1 MEEREMKKIHLFIV
15 TLITCSL
22 ITLFVACEKDEEI
35 DLTTISVS
43 NEQCT
48 PSYTSATLQ
57 CSFAT
62 KATLRNV
69 YVQYAT
75 TQDFVEYDEM
85 EMSKSD
91 DVYSVVLDSLQDN
104 TTYYVRYAVSN
115 RYSSAI
121 TEEISTFQTL
131 QPSVPTIAL
140 KSISDIW
147 DTHAKA
153 EIALDFDGGTPIS
166 EMGIC
171 WNTQTAPVLENNNQT
186 TKDTIAA
193 LEIKDLQPNTQYFV
207 RAYAINKVGVAYSE
221 EYEFTTY
228 SLPEIKTED
237 ITDIQMTTAL
247 LNGTLVFNGNDT
259 ATIKG
264 FCWST
269 NEEPTLDDDHIEIDT
284 ISVTYTYR
292 LSNLIDETQY
302 YVRAYAQNKI
312 GIVYG
317 ETKSFTTMSALPP
330 IVSINEVTDVN
341 YHTATITADVISDG
355 GADVTE
361 RGICYST
368 AENPTTESTK
378 IISGKGTGSYT
389 INLSNLQ
396 DSTTYYVRAYAI
408 NKKGIAYGEQKSFMT
423 KGYMLPTITTANPTN
438 VEYTSA
444 TVGGNISS
452 DGGASVTECGICYS
466 TTENPAIE
474 SNKIVSGK
482 GTGSYTINLTDLQD
496 STTYY
501 VRAYA
506 INKKS
511 TSYGEQKSFTTKA
524 YAVPTVTTSSATNV
538 SYTSAT
544 VGGNVTSDG
553 GATVT
558 ECGVVYSTNQN
569 PTTANSKVISGSGI
583 GSFTCN
589 ITNLQENTKYYVR
602 AYAINKKGT
611 SYGEQSSFTTKA
623 YILPTVTT
631 SSATDI
637 SYTSATVGGNVTN
650 DGGATVTERGVVYS
664 TSQNPTTS
672 NTKITSGTGT
682 GLFTCDITNL
692 QEGTIYYVRAYA
704 INKKGTSYGEQKS
717 FTTKAYAVPTV
728 TTSSATNVS
737 YTSATVGGN
746 VTSDGGATVTEC
758 GVVYS
763 TNQNPTTANS
773 KVISGSG
780 IGSFTC
786 NITNLQENTKYYV
799 RAYAINKKGTSY
811 GEQSSFTT
819 KAYILPTVTTSS
831 ATDISYTS
839 ATVGGNVTNDG
850 GATVT
855 ERGVV
860 YSTSQN
866 PTTSNSK
873 VICGSGEGDFSCTL
887 TSLNSGTT
895 YYVCAYAVNCKGT
908 SYGNQIRFT
917 TFTTHSYVDLGLSVK
932 WATCNIGAE
941 TPEEYGEFFAWGEV
955 EPKEN
960 YSWRTYKW
968 YNTTSSTLTKYNTKS
983 SYGIVDNK
991 TQLDI
996 SDDAASAN
1004 WGGDWRMPT
1013 AAEWEELRREC
1024 TWTWSN
1030 NGYKVT
1036 SDINGKSIFLP
1047 AAGVMNESAHGN
1059 QSEYGWYRSSSL
1071 DTYDPRNNNGMVF
1084 SVIVGY
1090 CGSGSSKRCAGGS
1103 VRPVRP

>member
-1 MEEREMKKIHLFIV
+1 MEEVEMKKIHLFIV

-43 NEQCT
+43 NEQFT

-69 YVQYAT
+69 YVQYAS

-91 DVYSVVLDSLQDN
+91 DVYLVVLDSLQDN

-131 QPSVPTIAL
+131 QPSVPTITL

-153 EIALDFDGGTPIS
+153 QIALEFDGGSQIS

-171 WNTQTAPVLENNNQT
+171 WNTQPAPVVENNKRT

-193 LEIKDLQPNTQYFV
+193 LEIKDLQPNTRYFV
-207 RAYAINKVGVAYSE
+207 RSYAMNKVGVAYSE
-221 EYEFTTY
+221 EYEFTTF
-228 SLPEIKTED
+228 SLPEIKTEEM
-237 ITDIQMTTAL
+237 TDVQLTTAML
-247 LNGTLVFNGNDT
+247 HGTLVFNGNDT
-259 ATIKG
+259 AAIKG

-269 NEEPTLDDDHIEIDT
+269 NEDPTVENNHIEIDT
-284 ISVTYTYR
+284 TSATYTYR

-317 ETKSFTTMSALPP
+317 ETNSFTTLSALPP
-330 IVSINEVTDVN
+330 IVSINEVTDVD

-368 AENPTTESTK
+368 IENPTTESTK
-378 IISGKGTGSYT
+378 VISGKGTGGYT
-389 INLSNLQ
+389 INLTNLQ

-408 NKKGIAYGEQKSFMT
+408 NKKGIAYGEQKSFTT
-423 KGYMLPTITTANPTN
+423 KESTLPSVT
-438 VEYTSA
+438 TSA
-444 TVGGNISS
+444 TSNI
-452 DGGASVTECGICYS
+452 
-466 TTENPAIE
+466 
-474 SNKIVSGK
+474 
-482 GTGSYTINLTDLQD
+482 
-496 STTYY
+496 
-501 VRAYA
+501 
-506 INKKS
+506 
-511 TSYGEQKSFTTKA
+511 
-524 YAVPTVTTSSATNV
+524 
-538 SYTSAT
+538 SYTSAI

-553 GATVT
+553 GA
-558 ECGVVYSTNQN
+558 
-569 PTTANSKVISGSGI
+569 
-583 GSFTCN
+583 N
-589 ITNLQENTKYYVR
+589 I
-602 AYAINKKGT
+602 
-611 SYGEQSSFTTKA
+611 
-623 YILPTVTT
+623 
-631 SSATDI
+631 
-637 SYTSATVGGNVTN
+637 
-650 DGGATVTERGVVYS
+650 TERGVVYS
-664 TSQNPTTS
+664 TTQNPTTS
-672 NTKITSGTGT
+672 NTKVPSGNGK
-682 GLFTCDITNL
+682 GSFSCLLSNL
-692 QEGTIYYVRAYA
+692 QDGTNYYVRAYA

-717 FTTKAYAVPTV
+717 LTTKAYALPSV
-728 TTSSATNVS
+728 TTSSATN
-737 YTSATVGGN
+737 
-746 VTSDGGATVTEC
+746 
-758 GVVYS
+758 
-763 TNQNPTTANS
+763 
-773 KVISGSG
+773 
-780 IGSFTC
+780 
-786 NITNLQENTKYYV
+786 
-799 RAYAINKKGTSY
+799 
-811 GEQSSFTT
+811 
-819 KAYILPTVTTSS
+819 
-831 ATDISYTS
+831 ISYTS
-839 ATVGGNVTNDG
+839 ATIGGNVTNDG

-887 TSLNSGTT
+887 TSLNCGTT

-968 YNTTSSTLTKYNTKS
+968 SNTTGSTLTKYNTES

-1030 NGYKVT
+1030 KGYKVT

-1047 AAGVMNESAHGN
+1047 AAGSMNESTHSN

-1071 DTYDPRNNNGMVF
+1071 DTDNPRNNNGMVF
-1084 SVIVGY
+1084 SYLIGY
-1090 CGSGSSKRCAGGS
+1090 GRSGSSKRYQGCS
-1103 VRPVRP
+1103 VRPVHP

>member
-1 MEEREMKKIHLFIV
+1 MKKIHLFIV

-43 NEQCT
+43 NEQCK

-75 TQDFVEYDEM
+75 IQNFAEYDEK
-85 EMSKSD
+85 EMSKAD
-91 DVYSVVLDSLQDN
+91 NVYSVVLDSLQDN

-115 RYSSAI
+115 RYSSAMI
-121 TEEISTFQTL
+121 EEISTFQTL

-153 EIALDFDGGTPIS
+153 EIALEFDGGSQIS

-171 WNTQTAPVLENNNQT
+171 WNTQTAPIVENNELT
-186 TKDTIAA
+186 TKDTVAV

-207 RAYAINKVGVAYSE
+207 RAYAVNKIGVAYSE
-221 EYEFTTY
+221 EYEFTTF
-228 SLPEIKTED
+228 SLPEIKTEE
-237 ITDIQMTTAL
+237 ITEIQLTTAL
-247 LNGTLVFNGNDT
+247 LNGILVFNGNDT
-259 ATIKG
+259 AAIKG

-269 NEEPTLDDDHIEIDT
+269 NDEPTLENNHIEIDT
-284 ISVTYTYR
+284 TSATYTYR

-317 ETKSFTTMSALPP
+317 ETKSFTTLSALPP
-330 IVSINEVTDVN
+330 IVSINEVTDVD

-368 AENPTTESTK
+368 IENPTTESTK
-378 IISGKGTGSYT
+378 VISGKGTGGYT
-389 INLSNLQ
+389 INLTNLQ
-396 DSTTYYVRAYAI
+396 DSTTYHVRAYAI
-408 NKKGIAYGEQKSFMT
+408 NKKGIAYGEQKSFTT
-423 KGYMLPTITTANPTN
+423 KESTLPSVT
-438 VEYTSA
+438 TSA
-444 TVGGNISS
+444 TSNI
-452 DGGASVTECGICYS
+452 
-466 TTENPAIE
+466 
-474 SNKIVSGK
+474 
-482 GTGSYTINLTDLQD
+482 
-496 STTYY
+496 
-501 VRAYA
+501 
-506 INKKS
+506 
-511 TSYGEQKSFTTKA
+511 
-524 YAVPTVTTSSATNV
+524 

-553 GATVT
+553 GA
-558 ECGVVYSTNQN
+558 
-569 PTTANSKVISGSGI
+569 
-583 GSFTCN
+583 N
-589 ITNLQENTKYYVR
+589 I
-602 AYAINKKGT
+602 
-611 SYGEQSSFTTKA
+611 
-623 YILPTVTT
+623 
-631 SSATDI
+631 
-637 SYTSATVGGNVTN
+637 
-650 DGGATVTERGVVYS
+650 TERGVVYS
-664 TSQNPTTS
+664 TTQNPTTS
-672 NTKITSGTGT
+672 NTKVPSGNGK
-682 GLFTCDITNL
+682 GSFSCLLSNL
-692 QEGTIYYVRAYA
+692 QDGTNYYVRAYA

-717 FTTKAYAVPTV
+717 FTTTAYVLPTV
-728 TTSSATNVS
+728 TTSSATNLS
-737 YTSATVGGN
+737 QTSATIGGN
-746 VTSDGGATVTEC
+746 VTSDGGA
-758 GVVYS
+758 
-763 TNQNPTTANS
+763 N
-773 KVISGSG
+773 
-780 IGSFTC
+780 
-786 NITNLQENTKYYV
+786 
-799 RAYAINKKGTSY
+799 
-811 GEQSSFTT
+811 
-819 KAYILPTVTTSS
+819 
-831 ATDISYTS
+831 
-839 ATVGGNVTNDG
+839 
-850 GATVT
+850 VT

-873 VICGSGEGDFSCTL
+873 IICGSGEGDFSCTL

-968 YNTTSSTLTKYNTKS
+968 SNITGSILTKYNTES
-983 SYGIVDNK
+983 SCGTVDNK

-1024 TWTWSN
+1024 TWTWN
-1030 NGYKVT
+1030 NKGYRVT

-1047 AAGVMNESAHGN
+1047 AAGTMNESTHSN

-1071 DTYDPRNNNGMVF
+1071 DTDNPRNNNGMVF
-1084 SVIVGY
+1084 SYLIGY
-1090 CGSGSSKRCAGGS
+1090 GRSGSSKRYQGCS
-1103 VRPVRP
+1103 VRPVHP

>member
-43 NEQCT
+43 NEQFT

-85 EMSKSD
+85 EMLKSD

-115 RYSSAI
+115 RYSSAMI
-121 TEEISTFQTL
+121 EEISTFQTL
-131 QPSVPTIAL
+131 QPSVPTITL

-147 DTHAKA
+147 DTYAKA
-153 EIALDFDGGTPIS
+153 QIALEFDGGSQIS

-171 WNTQTAPVLENNNQT
+171 WNTQPSPVVENNKRT
-186 TKDTIAA
+186 TKDTVVS

-207 RAYAINKVGVAYSE
+207 CAYAMNKIGVAYSE
-221 EYEFTTY
+221 EYEFKTY
-228 SLPEIKTED
+228 ALPEIKTEQ
-237 ITDIQMTTAL
+237 ITDIQLTTAL
-247 LNGTLVFNGNDT
+247 LNGTLLFNGNDT
-259 ATIKG
+259 AVVKG
-264 FCWST
+264 FCWSENT
-269 NEEPTLDDDHIEIDT
+269 EPTIEDALIQIDT
-284 ISVTYTYR
+284 IANDFSYR
-292 LSNLIDETQY
+292 LSNLNDETTYQ
-302 YVRAYAQNKI
+302 VRAYAKNKI
-312 GIVYG
+312 GIAYG
-317 ETKSFTTMSALPP
+317 EIVAFTTKAAILPTVVTTP
-330 IVSINEVTDVN
+330 VTEIDYHNAIVGGNVT
-341 YHTATITADVISDG
+341 SDG
-355 GADVTE
+355 GATVTE
-361 RGICYST
+361 RGVIYST
-368 AENPTTESTK
+368 SQNPTTSNTK
-378 IISGKGTGSYT
+378 ITSGTGRGLFT
-389 INLSNLQ
+389 CDITNLQ
-396 DSTTYYVRAYAI
+396 DGTTYYVRAYAI
-408 NKKGIAYGEQKSFMT
+408 NKKG
-423 KGYMLPTITTANPTN
+423 
-438 VEYTSA
+438 
-444 TVGGNISS
+444 
-452 DGGASVTECGICYS
+452 
-466 TTENPAIE
+466 
-474 SNKIVSGK
+474 
-482 GTGSYTINLTDLQD
+482 
-496 STTYY
+496 
-501 VRAYA
+501 
-506 INKKS
+506 

-524 YAVPTVTTSSATNV
+524 YAVPTVTTSSATNISYTSATV
-538 SYTSAT
+538 GGNVTNDGGATVTERGVVYSTSQNPMTSNTKITSGTGTGSFTCDITNLQEGTTYYVRAYAINKKGTSYGEQSSFTTKAYILPTVTTSSATDISYTSAT

-589 ITNLQENTKYYVR
+589 ITNLQE
-602 AYAINKKGT
+602 GT
-611 SYGEQSSFTTKA
+611 T
-623 YILPTVTT
+623 
-631 SSATDI
+631 
-637 SYTSATVGGNVTN
+637 
-650 DGGATVTERGVVYS
+650 
-664 TSQNPTTS
+664 
-672 NTKITSGTGT
+672 
-682 GLFTCDITNL
+682 
-692 QEGTIYYVRAYA
+692 YYVRAYA

-717 FTTKAYAVPTV
+717 FTTT
-728 TTSSATNVS
+728 
-737 YTSATVGGN
+737 
-746 VTSDGGATVTEC
+746 
-758 GVVYS
+758 
-763 TNQNPTTANS
+763 
-773 KVISGSG
+773 
-780 IGSFTC
+780 
-786 NITNLQENTKYYV
+786 
-799 RAYAINKKGTSY
+799 
-811 GEQSSFTT
+811 
-819 KAYILPTVTTSS
+819 AYILPTVTTSS
-831 ATDISYTS
+831 ATNLSQTS
-839 ATVGGNVTNDG
+839 ATIGGNVTSDG
-850 GATVT
+850 GANVT

-887 TSLNSGTT
+887 TSLNRGTT

-960 YSWRTYKW
+960 YSWITYKW
-968 YNTTSSTLTKYNTKS
+968 CNTTGSTLTKYNTKS

-1030 NGYKVT
+1030 IGYKVT

-1047 AAGVMNESAHGN
+1047 AAGTMDESTHSN
-1059 QSEYGWYRSSSL
+1059 QSAYGWYRSSSL
-1071 DTYDPRNNNGMVF
+1071 DTYDPRYNNGMVF
-1084 SVIVGY
+1084 MYLIGY
-1090 CGSGSSKRCAGGS
+1090 GGSGSSKRYQGCS
-1103 VRPVRP
+1103 VRPVHP